1 MCPNAGPE
9 KLSEGYGRPDS
20 GPFTRRE
27 ATSTY
32 ALFVNE
38 LQTSVLT
45 FVSHGSK
52 GEQIKRGI
60 LGAMAEETK
69 LDFAD
74 FLRLIDGNMD
84 HEEYVRILKEK
95 EILK

>member
-1 MCPNAGPE
+1 MPQRRAREVVRGLRKAGF
-9 KLSEGYGRPDS
+9 RPVHKK
-20 GPFTRRE
+20 GGHE
-27 ATSTY
+27 YY